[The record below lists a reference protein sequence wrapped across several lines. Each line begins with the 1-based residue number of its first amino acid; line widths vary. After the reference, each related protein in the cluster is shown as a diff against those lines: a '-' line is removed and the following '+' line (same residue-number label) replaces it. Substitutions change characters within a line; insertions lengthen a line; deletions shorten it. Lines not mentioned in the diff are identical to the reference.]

1 MKFSI
6 CLFALLAFFP
16 SMTWADVIY
25 AFEHTNYNVAA
36 GGTVDIKVYLEQTGG
51 ETILTDFGIISAS
64 VNVLFN
70 EVPGPLEPAQV
81 LNDFDITPNSF
92 FDDPILTEVFH
103 DPGVSAGLVG
113 VVDIGSPVITGN
125 SIYLGTFTFTAGS
138 IVGEVT
144 ELRATDLSLLFE
156 DTVAL
161 NGTELDGL
169 IADGFSQIT
178 VTSAAVPEP
187 ASSAVAG
194 AMVLVGWCVRKRR
207 HRQAKSRSCDVAGV
221 LV

>member
-1 MKFSI
+1 MKRSI
-6 CLFALLAFFP
+6 CLLAVLVFFP
-16 SMTWADVIY
+16 SMTRAGVMY
-25 AFEHTNYNVAA
+25 AFEHTNYTVAA
-36 GGTVDIKVYLEQTGG
+36 GGTVDVKVYLEQTGT
-51 ETILTDFGIISAS
+51 ETILTDFGIIGAS

-70 EVPGPLEPAQV
+70 EVPGLLEPANV
-81 LNDFDITPNSF
+81 LSDLDISPSDLFDEPVF
-92 FDDPILTEVFH
+92 TEVFR

-113 VVDIGSPVITGN
+113 FVDVESPPIAKN

-144 ELRATDLSLLFE
+144 ELRATDLSFDID

-161 NGTELDGL
+161 NGTKLDSL

-178 VTSAAVPEP
+178 VTSTAVPEP

-194 AMVLVGWCVRKRR
+194 VMMLVGWCVRQRR
-207 HRQAKSRSCDVAGV
+207 NRRTQSLCPEAGKV
-221 LV
+221 QE